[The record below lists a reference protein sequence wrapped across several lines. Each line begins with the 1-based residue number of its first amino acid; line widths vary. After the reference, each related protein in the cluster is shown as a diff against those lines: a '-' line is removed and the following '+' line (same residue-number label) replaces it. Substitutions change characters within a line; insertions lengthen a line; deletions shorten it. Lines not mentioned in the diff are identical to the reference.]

1 MPVVPAYV
9 AGAFEALPRHRR
21 LPRPHRVTVTFGT
34 PLPPDALG
42 RYPAEITAEMRDAVA
57 GLAPKA

>member
-1 MPVVPAYV
+1 V

-42 RYPAEITAEMRDAVA
+42 RSPAEITAELRDAVA